1 MKTLILI
8 LSLLILP
15 VTQAQKKD
23 KIHNDRMNKLE
34 QLERLKL
41 IDILNLDEET
51 TLRFFARQ
59 NKFRNMMEVDK
70 KEAKKLLRKMKVLIE
85 NGNKKNE
92 LKKTINSYLN
102 LGKKIAAQKSE
113 FIKSLNDI
121 LTEKQIAKL
130 LVFEMKFKEDIRGML
145 FKMRRKQ
152 RGMFP

>member
-59 NKFRNMMEVDK
+59 NKFRNVMEVDK

-92 LKKTINSYLN
+92 LKKTITSYLA